1 MGAIDRHTFARL
13 ESDVQSTG
21 VAVRWRRMKPDTPA
35 IFDGLSIVLND
46 EHDLGETAYY
56 LVHSL
61 GSIVGWSVETARVAQ
76 LFEELRASKA
86 TQDAEP
92 ERFERALATFRA
104 FEEASSE
111 IGVGILHRTG
121 LAALAADFSEFFRA
135 DLEAITIFHRTGAL
149 PIWSEFLAAWHRDL
163 AEGRRE
169 PRPFAARETPSFTPV
184 KIDEQEV
191 KQGVRAAPGV
201 QPPSST
207 RAISPVESG

>member
-1 MGAIDRHTFARL
+1 VIDRHTFARL
-13 ESDVQSTG
+13 EAHVRSTG
-21 VAVRWRRMKPDTPA
+21 VAVGWRRMKPDTPA

-46 EHDLGETAYY
+46 DHALGETAYY

-61 GSIVGWSVETARVAQ
+61 GSIVGWSVDTARVKH

-86 TQDAEP
+86 TKDAEP
-92 ERFERALATFRA
+92 DRFERALAAFRA
-104 FEEASSE
+104 FEEASSA

-121 LAALAADFSEFFRA
+121 LAELAADFSEFFRA
-135 DLEAITIFHRTGAL
+135 DLEAISLFHRTGAL

-163 AEGRRE
+163 AAGRRE
-169 PRPFAARETPSFTPV
+169 PRPFAARETPPFTPV

-201 QPPSST
+201 PPPSST
-207 RAISPVESG
+207 PATSSVESE